1 MNKRISFVPA
11 LAFGM
16 VVLSVPTLATAVTT
30 IDVVDEARLVG
41 RAAVMSV
48 EITCDLGANSFL
60 AGTTGIIIQRTRSNV
75 TIGSGDL
82 DQTAIDCDGT
92 PQTFQIAVSSARF
105 RPGPAT
111 AQASTIVCNRT
122 PFTCE
127 SAQDSE
133 EIQLVE

>member
-11 LAFGM
+11 LALGM

-41 RAAVMSV
+41 GAAVMSV
-48 EITCDLGANSFL
+48 EIICDLGANSFL
-60 AGTTGIIIQRTRSNV
+60 AGTTGTIIQRTRFNV
-75 TIGSGDL
+75 TIESGSLG
-82 DQTAIDCDGT
+82 QTAINCNGT
-92 PQTFQIAVSSARF
+92 PQIFQIAVSSSRF

-111 AQASTIVCNRT
+111 AQASTIVCNNS

-127 SAQDSE
+127 SAQDSK

>member
-11 LAFGM
+11 LALGM

-41 RAAVMSV
+41 GAAVMSV

-60 AGTTGIIIQRTRSNV
+60 AGTTGIIIQRTRFNV

-82 DQTAIDCDGT
+82 GQTPIDCDGT
-92 PQTFQIAVSSARF
+92 PQTFQIAVSGSRF

-133 EIQLVE
+133 EIQLIE